1 MSDSRSQTKDF
12 GGSIGGLKCAHGREN
27 EQAMLKSLW
36 AKHKKILWTLLSL
49 RVLSLG
55 LDGFW
60 KLEGKGMEQ
69 GHALFFLNV
78 QFFVAHPKNVF
89 LQREAACMGS

>member
-1 MSDSRSQTKDF
+1 
-12 GGSIGGLKCAHGREN
+12 
-27 EQAMLKSLW
+27 MLKSLW

-55 LDGFW
+55 LEGFW
-60 KLEGKGMEQ
+60 KLMGEEMEQ

-78 QFFVAHPKNVF
+78 QFFVAHLNNVF
-89 LQREAACMGS
+89 LQREVACMGRYGG

>member
-1 MSDSRSQTKDF
+1 MFVCLSGSRIQTKDF
-12 GGSIGGLKCAHGREN
+12 GGAIEGLKCAHGREN

-55 LDGFW
+55 FDGFW
-60 KLEGKGMEQ
+60 KLEGEGMEQ
-69 GHALFFLNV
+69 GHALFF
-78 QFFVAHPKNVF
+78 
-89 LQREAACMGS
+89 

>member
-12 GGSIGGLKCAHGREN
+12 GGAIDGLKCAHGREN

-49 RVLSLG
+49 RVLRLG
-55 LDGFW
+55 LGGFW
-60 KLEGKGMEQ
+60 KLEGEGMEQ
-69 GHALFFLNV
+69 GHALFFKNV
-78 QFFVAHPKNVF
+78 QFFVAHLNHVF
-89 LQREAACMGS
+89 